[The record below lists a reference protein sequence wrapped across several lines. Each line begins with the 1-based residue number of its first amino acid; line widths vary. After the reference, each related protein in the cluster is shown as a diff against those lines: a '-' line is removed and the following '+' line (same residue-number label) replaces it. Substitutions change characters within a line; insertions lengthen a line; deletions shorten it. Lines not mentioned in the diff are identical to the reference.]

1 MKHIPILLL
10 TVVLSNFTPHL
21 QAQNFSDKVAA
32 AKLILL
38 AAGYDIAD
46 TYYGN
51 YAQDQYVYKYKK
63 MYQGVDYAVMI
74 ISENGVYDADVYLTR
89 GGSTV
94 KSNTESRDEG
104 ATYIEYTPWLTS
116 TYKIEAHNEDS
127 YSYYSY
133 QVAII
138 VGYQ

>member
-1 MKHIPILLL
+1 MKHFIVLFL
-10 TVVLSNFTPHL
+10 TFVCTYLSPNL

-32 AKLILL
+32 GKLILL
-38 AAGYDIAD
+38 AAGYNIAD

-63 MYQGVDYAVMI
+63 MYEGVDYAVMI
-74 ISENGVYDADVYLTR
+74 ISENGVYDADVYLAR
-89 GGSTV
+89 NGSTV

-116 TYKIEAHNEDS
+116 NYKIEVHNEDS
-127 YSYYSY
+127 HSYYSY